1 MSSTFYITTPIYYVN
16 ARPHLGHAYTTIV
29 ADSLRRFHT
38 LLGED
43 TWFLT
48 GTDEHGDKI
57 VKAAEAAGQTPQEF
71 VDGIS
76 GQFQALWP
84 KLGIK
89 HDQFIR
95 TTDADHKARVQAFL
109 QKVYDNGDISALESK
124 LEEFFRTQ
132 EEQEASTEKALPYRP
147 TQDYI
152 PTSISEDVYK
162 LIRYCQLEKGMVIIH
177 GDAGIGKTKG
187 AERFVRENSTA
198 SVYIQATPSTGTL
211 ANLLKV
217 LARALKVPETRNKLD
232 LTLAIR
238 EKLEGTNKVIIIDE
252 AQHLQLRSL
261 EEIRT
266 WADANPITGQQGVG
280 IALIGN
286 TEVYTRMVGKQEARF
301 AQLFSRIRMNRYYST
316 RKVTE
321 QDVAKLFPKLAEEGR
336 KKELT
341 FLHGISQSKWGIR
354 GAVNVYNNAVNNED
368 ISYDG
373 LYAMA
378 RTMGIGLV

>member
-1 MSSTFYITTPIYYVN
+1 MSKEYNSALQ
-16 ARPHLGHAYTTIV
+16 ARV
-29 ADSLRRFHT
+29 
-38 LLGED
+38 EQ
-43 TWFLT
+43 FLK
-48 GTDEHGDKI
+48 EKNI
-57 VKAAEAAGQTPQEF
+57 SQAKAAPLM
-71 VDGIS
+71 GIS
-76 GQFQALWP
+76 QTALS
-84 KLGIK
+84 
-89 HDQFIR
+89 QYR
-95 TTDADHKARVQAFL
+95 R
-109 QKVYDNGDISALESK
+109 
-124 LEEFFRTQ
+124 
-132 EEQEASTEKALPYRP
+132 STEKALPYRP

-187 AERFVRENSTA
+187 AERFVRENPTA

-321 QDVAKLFPKLAEEGR
+321 QDVAKLFPKLA
-336 KKELT
+336 
-341 FLHGISQSKWGIR
+341 IR

>member
-1 MSSTFYITTPIYYVN
+1 MSKEYDSALQ
-16 ARPHLGHAYTTIV
+16 ARV
-29 ADSLRRFHT
+29 
-38 LLGED
+38 EQ
-43 TWFLT
+43 FLK
-48 GTDEHGDKI
+48 EKNI
-57 VKAAEAAGQTPQEF
+57 SQAKAAPLM
-71 VDGIS
+71 GIS
-76 GQFQALWP
+76 QTALS
-84 KLGIK
+84 
-89 HDQFIR
+89 QYR
-95 TTDADHKARVQAFL
+95 RSM
-109 QKVYDNGDISALESK
+109 YDNGNIGELENK
-124 LEEFFRTQ
+124 LMEFFRTQ

-147 TQDYI
+147 IQDYI

-187 AERFVRENSTA
+187 AERFVRENPTA

-211 ANLLKV
+211 GNLLKV
-217 LARALKVPETRNKLD
+217 LARALKVPETRSKLD

-280 IALIGN
+280 IGN

-316 RKVTE
+316 RKVTGE
-321 QDVAKLFPKLAEEGR
+321 DVAKLFPKLAEESR
-336 KKELT
+336 KKELG
-341 FLHGISQSKWGIR
+341 FLHGISQSKWGVR
-354 GAVNVYNNAVNNED
+354 GAVNVYNED
-368 ISYDG
+368 ISYNG
-373 LYAMA
+373 LYSMA

>member
-1 MSSTFYITTPIYYVN
+1 MLFRSNYHYIVPEAEDSTQI
-16 ARPHLGHAYTTIV
+16 R
-29 ADSLRRFHT
+29 
-38 LLGED
+38 
-43 TWFLT
+43 LT
-48 GTDEHGDKI
+48 GNKLWAEY
-57 VKAAEAAGQTPQEF
+57 AEAKE
-71 VDGIS
+71 
-76 GQFQALWP
+76 
-84 KLGIK
+84 LGIETK
-89 HDQFIR
+89 PVITGVYTLFKLCRFTGKKRADDFINAFIEAYKDVYSKCEAVGIQWLQF
-95 TTDADHKARVQAFL
+95 DEPALVQDMTEEDRELFVKMYSDILGKKKSCKVLL
-109 QKVYDNGDISALESK
+109 QTYFGDV
-124 LEEFFRTQ
+124 R
-132 EEQEASTEKALPYRP
+132 
-147 TQDYI
+147 
-152 PTSISEDVYK
+152 DVYK

-187 AERFVRENSTA
+187 AERFVRENPTA

-211 ANLLKV
+211 GNLLKV
-217 LARALKVPETRNKLD
+217 LARALKVPETRSKLD

-316 RKVTE
+316 RKVTDE
-321 QDVAKLFPKLAEEGR
+321 DVAKLFPKLAEDGR
-336 KKELT
+336 KKELN

-354 GAVNVYNNAVNNED
+354 GAVNVYNNAVNNEN